1 MKSEPLII
9 STDAIRFLSE
19 RTEFIV
25 IFPFAS
31 VTETCNGSV
40 TEFRFTCTG
49 TLLGFETRFSFR
61 DCPFWLPFKA
71 IKNAVI
77 LLVAMTW

>member
-40 TEFRFTCTG
+40 TEFRFT
-49 TLLGFETRFSFR
+49 
-61 DCPFWLPFKA
+61 
-71 IKNAVI
+71 
-77 LLVAMTW
+77 